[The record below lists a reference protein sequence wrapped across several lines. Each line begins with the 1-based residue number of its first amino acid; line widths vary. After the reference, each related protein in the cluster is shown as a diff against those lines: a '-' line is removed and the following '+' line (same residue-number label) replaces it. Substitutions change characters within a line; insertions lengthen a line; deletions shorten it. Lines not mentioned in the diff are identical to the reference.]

1 MKHLSKLFLTSI
13 GMIAARCPDM
23 FGMQHCT
30 REQIDKY
37 KRQKEQQRR
46 TIQENRKKRS
56 IVDFCKDNSKLL
68 RDGKYIQIVSSLN
81 GLELY
86 KSVKTSPKRV
96 WQDYILFLFGMN
108 LEDLE
113 RHKEY
118 ILKIE

>member
-1 MKHLSKLFLTSI
+1 MKHLSKLFLATL
-13 GMIAARCPDM
+13 GMVSSCPGISRSQY
-23 FGMQHCT
+23 FT
-30 REQIDKY
+30 RQQLDDY

-46 TIQENRKKRS
+46 LAQENRMKRV
-56 IVDFCKDNSKLL
+56 IVDLCKSKVKLVT
-68 RDGKYIQIVSSLN
+68 DEYIKIVSVVN
-81 GLELY
+81 GLEVY
-86 KSVKTSPKRV
+86 KSTKTNPKIV